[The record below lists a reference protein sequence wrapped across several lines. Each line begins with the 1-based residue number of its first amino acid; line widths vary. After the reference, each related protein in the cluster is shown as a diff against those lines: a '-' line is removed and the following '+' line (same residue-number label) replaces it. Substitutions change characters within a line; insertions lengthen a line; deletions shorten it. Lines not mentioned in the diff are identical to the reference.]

1 MHDWDVALLAPK
13 QQQFASAF
21 AAQTGLNPRVV
32 SSWLLAEQ
40 SGSAAKFYEGK
51 GYNNW
56 LNIAR
61 TDSGD
66 AGGAHSGVWSNP
78 ASAAK
83 ASAEWIKGQG
93 QIAHEYGKPAAGIMS
108 ILHTAG
114 KGPQEQIKAIAG
126 SGWASSGYNGGSTLT
141 QLYSQLGGERLPAA
155 PQQAVSPTGLAH
167 AASTASTTTSTTAPS
182 SSETEAL
189 SELLSKVK
197 QVTAKPNLAA
207 QASPSRPEA
216 FAQPTLPVGAATP
229 PPITPK
235 AKSSSNLLPLVEQ
248 VLASAAPS
256 AETSTTPAA
265 PAQLGTQ
272 APAAGSPASALT
284 SRKGIVDFNGT
295 KVAAWIAPIL
305 HYVQAHGVTPEL
317 SSGYR
322 SKAEQTRIYDSGV
335 RPAAVPGTS
344 NHEGEQFPRG
354 AVDIKNA
361 QAVDKV
367 LSSSPYSHLL
377 VYAGEKDPVH
387 FSHPHNGGY

>member
-1 MHDWDVALLAPK
+1 MDVG
-13 QQQFASAF
+13 
-21 AAQTGLNPRVV
+21 AQVFQYFRQRYGP
-32 SSWLLAEQ
+32 
-40 SGSAAKFYEGK
+40 
-51 GYNNW
+51 
-56 LNIAR
+56 IA
-61 TDSGD
+61 
-66 AGGAHSGVWSNP
+66 
-78 ASAAK
+78 
-83 ASAEWIKGQG
+83 
-93 QIAHEYGKPAAGIMS
+93 AAGIVGN
-108 ILHTAG
+108 TQ
-114 KGPQEQIKAIAG
+114 QESSNNPNAPGGGLIQG
-126 SGWASSGYNGGSTLT
+126 QGGRTSSGSLQTQLHGIDAELHGPERSTLEALKGARGPR
-141 QLYSQLGGERLPAA
+141 QAALIFSQRFERPGIPMNDKREQYAVEALKRYGNASGASASAVPPAMGG
-155 PQQAVSPTGLAH
+155 
-167 AASTASTTTSTTAPS
+167 ASSTTTTVSAPS
-182 SSETEAL
+182 TDQTAAL
-189 SELLSKVK
+189 GELLSKV
-197 QVTAKPNLAA
+197 QQLTAQPKPNLAA

-216 FAQPTLPVGAATP
+216 FAQPTLPAGAATP
-229 PPITPK
+229 PPIMPK
-235 AKSSSNLLPLVEQ
+235 AKSSGNLLPLVEQ

-265 PAQLGTQ
+265 PAQLGTR
-272 APAAGSPASALT
+272 APATGSPADALT